1 MDRHGDGIGSPAR
14 RLHPSDGRAQHTR
27 AAWRVADHSSG
38 RLCAAHLSP
47 EQPASAGPGRKPA
60 RVVAG
65 TITMQLADGVL
76 LNLFISSL
84 GLWWVILPG
93 MILGA
98 VVGILPGFSAQNT
111 LIILLP
117 LTLQMSV
124 EAGMAFMI
132 SLYCTTQLGGGIP
145 AILFNMPGE
154 GGAAATTLDGY
165 PMTKKG
171 QAQQA
176 LVLCFAASAFGGLVS
191 TLATMAVLPALGQ
204 LGLYFRSVEM
214 VVVMVFGLTLIAAI
228 AARDLLKGLIAG
240 FLGLMIGAIGA
251 DPIYGS
257 PRATFGF
264 LELNDGVPLIPVL
277 IGLFAISEALVLIE
291 SETIVRS
298 EDLSTAKSARWHDTL
313 EGLWIT
319 ARYWWQTVWTSLIGL
334 IIGILPGAG
343 ATIAA
348 FLAYHYS
355 KMLSKTPELYGTG
368 HPPGVIAPESANNG
382 VTSGTLVPVFALGIP
397 GGTTGAIMMLV
408 LTYHGV
414 VLGPRL
420 FIERPELVYT
430 VYMQMFV
437 CYILMA
443 LLILPMARYM
453 SRVVWVPTKF
463 LVPLILALVTI
474 AAFSEREYIF
484 DMGLALAAGVVGYLA
499 RKTGYEV
506 TAILVGVI
514 MGPLFEQYL
523 LRSLRVGQG
532 DLTVLFSSGL
542 GNVLWLLVA
551 ATLVLP
557 LIRSRRR
564 EGVLARTVQAGFE

>member
-1 MDRHGDGIGSPAR
+1 VLISNALIYDVFLQS
-14 RLHPSDGRAQHTR
+14 
-27 AAWRVADHSSG
+27 
-38 RLCAAHLSP
+38 LS
-47 EQPASAGPGRKPA
+47 
-60 RVVAG
+60 
-65 TITMQLADGVL
+65 
-76 LNLFISSL
+76 
-84 GLWWVILPG
+84 LWWVIIPG
-93 MILGA
+93 MLLGI

-117 LTLQMSV
+117 MTLGMTI
-124 EAGMAFMI
+124 EAAMAFMI

-176 LVLCFAASAFGGLVS
+176 LVLCFAASAFGGIITTVGAML
-191 TLATMAVLPALGQ
+191 LLPALGQ
-204 LGLYFRSVEM
+204 LGFYFRSVEM

-228 AARDLLKGLIAG
+228 AAKDMVRGLIAG
-240 FLGLMIGAIGA
+240 AFGLMIGAIGA
-251 DPIYGS
+251 DPIFGTG
-257 PRATFGF
+257 RATFGL
-264 LELNDGVPLIPVL
+264 LELYDGVPLIPVL
-277 IGLFAISEALVLIE
+277 IGLFAISEAFVMIE
-291 SETIVRS
+291 DETIVS
-298 EDLSTAKSARWHDTL
+298 AEELAAAKQARWADTL
-313 EGLWIT
+313 EGLAIC

-343 ATIAA
+343 STIAA

-355 KMLSKTPELYGTG
+355 KLSSKTPELYGTG

-382 VTSGTLVPVFALGIP
+382 VTSGTLIPVLALGIP
-397 GGTTGAIMMLV
+397 GGTTGAIMMIV

-414 VLGPRL
+414 LLGPRL
-420 FIERPELVYT
+420 FIERPELVYSI
-430 VYMQMFV
+430 YMQMFV
-437 CYILMA
+437 CYGLMILM
-443 LLILPMARYM
+443 ILPLARYM
-453 SRVVWVPTKF
+453 SRVVWIPNRY
-463 LVPLILALVTI
+463 LVPLILSMITI

-484 DMGLALAAGVVGYLA
+484 DMGLALFCGVIGYIA

-532 DLTVLFSSGL
+532 DLTVLFSSTL

-551 ATLVLP
+551 ATLLLP
-557 LIRSRRR
+557 WLRNRRKG
-564 EGVLARTVQAGFE
+564 GVLARSAEAGYEA

>member
-1 MDRHGDGIGSPAR
+1 MLISNALIYDVFLQS
-14 RLHPSDGRAQHTR
+14 
-27 AAWRVADHSSG
+27 
-38 RLCAAHLSP
+38 LS
-47 EQPASAGPGRKPA
+47 
-60 RVVAG
+60 
-65 TITMQLADGVL
+65 
-76 LNLFISSL
+76 
-84 GLWWVILPG
+84 LWWVIIPG
-93 MILGA
+93 MLLGI

-117 LTLQMSV
+117 MTLGMTI
-124 EAGMAFMI
+124 EAAMAFMI

-176 LVLCFAASAFGGLVS
+176 LVLCFAASAFGGIITTVGAML
-191 TLATMAVLPALGQ
+191 LLPALGQ
-204 LGLYFRSVEM
+204 LGFYFRSVEM

-228 AARDLLKGLIAG
+228 AAKDMVRGLIAG
-240 FLGLMIGAIGA
+240 AFGLMIGAIGA
-251 DPIYGS
+251 DPIFGTG
-257 PRATFGF
+257 RATFGL
-264 LELNDGVPLIPVL
+264 LELYDGVPLIPVL
-277 IGLFAISEALVLIE
+277 IGLFAISEAFVMIE
-291 SETIVRS
+291 DETIVS
-298 EDLSTAKSARWHDTL
+298 AEELAAAKQARWADTL
-313 EGLWIT
+313 EGLAIC

-343 ATIAA
+343 STIAA

-355 KMLSKTPELYGTG
+355 KLSSKTPELYGTG

-382 VTSGTLVPVFALGIP
+382 VTSGTLIPVLALGIP
-397 GGTTGAIMMLV
+397 GGTTGAIMMIV

-414 VLGPRL
+414 LLGPRL
-420 FIERPELVYT
+420 FIERPELVYSI
-430 VYMQMFV
+430 YMQMFV
-437 CYILMA
+437 CYGLMILM
-443 LLILPMARYM
+443 ILPLARYM
-453 SRVVWVPTKF
+453 SRVVWIPNRY
-463 LVPLILALVTI
+463 LVPLILSMITI

-484 DMGLALAAGVVGYLA
+484 DMGLALFCGVIGYIA

-532 DLTVLFSSGL
+532 DLTVLFSSTL

-551 ATLVLP
+551 ATLLLP
-557 LIRSRRR
+557 WLRSRRKG
-564 EGVLARTVQAGFE
+564 GVLARSAEAGYEA

>member
-1 MDRHGDGIGSPAR
+1 VDIPF
-14 RLHPSDGRAQHTR
+14 P
-27 AAWRVADHSSG
+27 
-38 RLCAAHLSP
+38 
-47 EQPASAGPGRKPA
+47 
-60 RVVAG
+60 
-65 TITMQLADGVL
+65 L
-76 LNLFISSL
+76 LLELFGKSIA
-84 GLWWVILPG
+84 LWWVILPG
-93 MILGA
+93 MVLGTI
-98 VVGILPGFSAQNT
+98 VGILPGFSAQNT

-117 LTLQMSV
+117 LTLFMPI
-124 EAGMAFMI
+124 EAGMALMI

-154 GGAAATTLDGY
+154 GGAAATVLDGY

-176 LVLCFAASAFGGLVS
+176 LVCCFAASAFGGLV
-191 TLATMAVLPALGQ
+191 TTIITMALLPALGQ

-228 AARDLLKGLIAG
+228 AAEDLLKGLIAG
-240 FLGLMIGAIGA
+240 FFGLMIGAVGI
-251 DPIYGS
+251 DPVFGT

-264 LELNDGVPLIPVL
+264 LELYDGVPLIPAL
-277 IGLFAISEALVLIE
+277 IGLFAVSEALVMLE

-298 EDLSTAKSARWHDTL
+298 KTDLQAAKAARWADTL
-313 EGLWIT
+313 EGLVIT
-319 ARYWWQTVWTSLIGL
+319 ARYWWQTIWTSLIGL
-334 IIGILPGAG
+334 VIGILPGAG
-343 ATIAA
+343 ATVSA

-420 FIERPELVYT
+420 FIERPELVYS
-430 VYMQMFV
+430 VYMQMLV
-437 CYILMA
+437 SYILMA

-463 LVPLILALVTI
+463 LVPLILSLVTV

-484 DMGLALAAGVVGYLA
+484 DMGLALFFGLVGYFA
-499 RKTGYEV
+499 RKGKYEV
-506 TAILVGVI
+506 SAMLIGVI
-514 MGPLFEQYL
+514 MGPLFETYF
-523 LRSLRVGQG
+523 LRSMRLGQG
-532 DLTVLFSSGL
+532 DLTILFSSWL
-542 GNVLWLLVA
+542 AIVLWVMVVA
-551 ATLVLP
+551 ALFLP
-557 LIRSRRR
+557 FIRSRRKS
-564 EGVLARTVQAGFE
+564 GVLAQAVQAGHES